1 MNNNIRPI
9 DANKFEVVWLA
20 NCSDE
25 ITEGA
30 KYILEMIDKAPTL
43 KYEPVK
49 HGHWIA
55 NNVLIKTVFARNCHC
70 SECGFEPME
79 RTKRCPN
86 CGAKMDAEKTK

>member
-25 ITEGA
+25 FAEGA

-49 HGHWIA
+49 HGH
-55 NNVLIKTVFARNCHC
+55 
-70 SECGFEPME
+70 
-79 RTKRCPN
+79 
-86 CGAKMDAEKTK
+86 